1 MLKQQIQNSVNEAM
15 KAGNQ
20 VLVGTL
26 RMLLA
31 SIVTKEKES
40 RYKISKE
47 HPDFAEDKLAK
58 ESELTDE
65 QILEVVSA
73 EIKKRKDSI
82 ALYEQ
87 GNRLELAEKEQQE
100 IDILIKYL
108 PEQLSPEALREL
120 VAESI
125 KKTGAT
131 EMKEM
136 GKIMA
141 DLAPKVKGRADGG
154 EVSKIVKELLT
165 K

>member
-20 VLVGTL
+20 FLVGTL

-31 SIVTKEKES
+31 SIITKEKER

-47 HPDFAEDKLAK
+47 KPELAKDALVK

-65 QILEVVSA
+65 QILEVVSV
-73 EIKKRKDSI
+73 EIKKRKDAI
-82 ALYEQ
+82 ALYQQ
-87 GNRLELAEKEQQE
+87 GNRPELAEKEQQE

-108 PEQLSPEALREL
+108 PEQLSPEVLREL
-120 VAESI
+120 VTESVKI
-125 KKTGAT
+125 TGAT
-131 EMKEM
+131 EMKDM
-136 GKIMA
+136 GKIMV
-141 DLAPKVKGRADGG
+141 DLSPKVKGRADNS
-154 EVSKIVKELLT
+154 EISKIVKELLS